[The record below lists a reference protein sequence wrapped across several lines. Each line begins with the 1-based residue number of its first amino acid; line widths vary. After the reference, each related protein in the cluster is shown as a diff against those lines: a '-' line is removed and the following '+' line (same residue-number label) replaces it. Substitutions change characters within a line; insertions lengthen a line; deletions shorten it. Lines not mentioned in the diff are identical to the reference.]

1 VVFFLEIQGEIV
13 KDGERYFALIPKI
26 MQEMVTDG
34 PRAPLVG
41 RVGNTIL
48 LGKVIQEAV
57 SMGLLLYPR
66 QRSFIITF

>member
-1 VVFFLEIQGEIV
+1 VVFFLVIQGEIV
-13 KDGERYFALIPKI
+13 KDGERCFALIPKI

-34 PRAPLVG
+34 PRAPFVV

-48 LGKVIQEAV
+48 LGKVIQEIV

-66 QRSFIITF
+66 